1 MILGP
6 TINFLI
12 HIIMRLFTN
21 HLHNPASNRTV
32 VPPASMWREL
42 RERLDRFSNSA
53 AKQPRLRVYGF
64 VDVPDSDVSC
74 SLCTVVNGE
83 LQRVR
88 DIQENGR
95 FRLDLPATANVRLV
109 FIQFGYLPRV
119 MEIRP
124 SNKATAA
131 EGSQRLNL
139 HVSLTRSANIA
150 GGHPPMRE
158 RITLS
163 HGKGPV
169 LVEYDREPRAAQH
182 DDFWPLLKRAS

>member
-1 MILGP
+1 
-6 TINFLI
+6 
-12 HIIMRLFTN
+12 MRLFTN
-21 HLHNPASNRTV
+21 HLHHPASNRTM

-42 RERLDRFSNSA
+42 RERLDRYSKGV
-53 AKQPRLRVYGF
+53 AKQPRLRVFGY
-64 VDVPDSDVSC
+64 VDVPESDVSC
-74 SLCTVVNGE
+74 SLCIVVNGE

-95 FRLDLPATANVRLV
+95 FRLDLPATENVRLV

-124 SNKATAA
+124 STKSTGASGAN
-131 EGSQRLNL
+131 GSQRLNL
-139 HVSLTRSANIA
+139 RVTLTRSANV
-150 GGHPPMRE
+150 GGTRLTPLRE

-163 HGKGPV
+163 HGHGPV
-169 LVEYDREPRAAQH
+169 LVEYDREPRPAQH

>member
-1 MILGP
+1 
-6 TINFLI
+6 
-12 HIIMRLFTN
+12 MRLFTN
-21 HLHNPASNRTV
+21 HLHNPASNRTM
-32 VPPASMWREL
+32 VPPPSMWREL
-42 RERLDRFSNSA
+42 RERLDRLSNSA

-64 VDVPDSDVSC
+64 VDVPESDVNC
-74 SLCTVVNGE
+74 SLCIVVNGE

-95 FRLDLPATANVRLV
+95 FRLDLPATGNVRLV

-124 SNKATAA
+124 SGTCTGT
-131 EGSQRLNL
+131 EGSQRLDL
-139 HVSLTRSANIA
+139 RVTLTRSANI
-150 GGHPPMRE
+150 GGGFPPMRE

-169 LVEYDREPRAAQH
+169 LVEYDREPRPVRHA
-182 DDFWPLLKRAS
+182 DFWPLLKRAS